1 MKMPLSLTHSLF
13 RAISPSISR
22 QKTPSHSLKSGSR
35 FFLQRNPGVTPDF
48 WQQKRLTRF
57 PCKPLFY
64 LVGRVG
70 IEPTT
75 DGLRVHCSTS

>member
-35 FFLQRNPGVTPDF
+35 FFLQRNPGVTRCNPGF
-48 WQQKRLTRF
+48 LAIKKAYPF
-57 PCKPLFY
+57 S
-64 LVGRVG
+64 V
-70 IEPTT
+70 
-75 DGLRVHCSTS
+75 